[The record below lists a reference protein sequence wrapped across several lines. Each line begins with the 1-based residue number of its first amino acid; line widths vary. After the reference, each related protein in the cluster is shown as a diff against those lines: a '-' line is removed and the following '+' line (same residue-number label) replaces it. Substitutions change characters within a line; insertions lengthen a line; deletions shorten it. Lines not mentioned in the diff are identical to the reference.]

1 VVVHLLTFYNILD
14 MFHGVILTAKNALLR
29 RATFITFDKYLS
41 RGGL

>member
-1 VVVHLLTFYNILD
+1 MVVYLLTFYNIFY

-29 RATFITFDKYLS
+29 RATFSTFDKRLS